1 LTRRQ
6 WQVLGLAAL
15 AALFGAYDGALL
27 PLALPQIQAE
37 FALPDTA
44 VSQWVAI
51 IRLGAVPAFLLAL
64 MADGVGR
71 RRLFLGSLILFSLL
85 TAATAFAP
93 NAAFFA
99 LCQFLLRTFTAATGL
114 LAGVI
119 IVEEFPK
126 EVRGWGIGAYTALA
140 SIGGGL
146 AAMTFALVEVLP
158 FGWRTLFF
166 SGALALLASSVIA
179 RNLPETIRFQS
190 QQRQRGQGSTVRRL
204 ADPVRRLVHAYP
216 GRFLLLVGVVCL
228 YNLGGDAALFYDPAY
243 LQQAHG
249 WLPWQ
254 VSLLNLSAGFMAFI
268 GSAAAGTWSDRLG
281 RRRVTALF
289 LTGMPLTIF
298 VYYHVAGWLLPL
310 SWAAM
315 LFIGIGAAV
324 ALNTLATEL
333 FPTSYRS
340 TATGAIA
347 VIATLSGALSLMVHG
362 WLLPLIGSPWRAA
375 GLLALLILTTPLL
388 VLLLP
393 ETAGRTL
400 EEIAPE
406 SAEG

>member
-1 LTRRQ
+1 LTIRQ
-6 WQVLGLAAL
+6 WQVLGLVAL

-27 PLALPQIQAE
+27 PLALPQIQSE
-37 FALPDTA
+37 FALPETV
-44 VSQWVAI
+44 VSQWLAI

-64 MADGVGR
+64 GADGVGR
-71 RRLFLGSLILFSLL
+71 RRLFLGSLLLFSCL

-93 NAAFFA
+93 TATLFA

-126 EVRGWGIGAYTALA
+126 EARGWGIGAYTALA
-140 SIGGGL
+140 SVGGGL

-166 SGALALLASSVIA
+166 SGALALLASSLIA
-179 RNLPETIRFQS
+179 RHLPETTRCQH
-190 QQRQRGQGSTVRRL
+190 QQRRHVQWSTIQRL
-204 ADPVRRLVHAYP
+204 ADPLRQLVSAYP
-216 GRFLLLVGVVCL
+216 GRFLLLVVVICL

-289 LTGMPLTIF
+289 LGGLPLTILT
-298 VYYHVAGWLLPL
+298 YYHVAGWLLPFA
-310 SWAAM
+310 WAVM

-340 TATGAIA
+340 TASGAIA
-347 VIATLSGALSLMVHG
+347 VIATISGALSLMLHG
-362 WLLPLIGSPWRAA
+362 WLLPLIGSPWRTA
-375 GLLALLILTTPLL
+375 GLLALVILATPLL
-388 VLLLP
+388 VLWLP

-406 SAEG
+406 RD